1 MGSGSKIEL
10 ASDVGA
16 ASEPSET
23 SATTVRETPRDLV
36 FVEGTT
42 EHGLSIVRLKSD
54 ADGEPQIEVGELRPI
69 REGQPLHGEVLKLTP
84 RSENARLFDAE
95 VLLPAP
101 SALAAGGNA
110 TSDAPS
116 NKALPHKGPARVTTE
131 AFRTNWDGIFG
142 GRLPTGAAN

>member
-1 MGSGSKIEL
+1 MGSGSKIDV
-10 ASDVGA
+10 ASGA

-23 SATTVRETPRDLV
+23 SASTARETPRDLV
-36 FVEGTT
+36 FVESTT
-42 EHGLSIVRLKSD
+42 EHGLAIVRLKSD
-54 ADGEPQIEVGELRPI
+54 AGGDVQIEAGELRPI

-84 RSENARLFDAE
+84 RIENARLFDAE
-95 VLLPAP
+95 VLMPAP
-101 SALAAGGNA
+101 LALSAGGPA

-116 NKALPHKGPARVTTE
+116 SKTLGHKGPARVTTE